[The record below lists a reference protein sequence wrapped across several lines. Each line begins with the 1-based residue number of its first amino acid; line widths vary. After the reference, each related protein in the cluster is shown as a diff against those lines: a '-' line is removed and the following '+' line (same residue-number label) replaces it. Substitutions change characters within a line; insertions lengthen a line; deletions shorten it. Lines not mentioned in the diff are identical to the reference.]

1 MKMTLEE
8 AKSLQYGESVRVHRK
23 NYSYLAMVV
32 DINEEKVSFV
42 TENYA
47 RAACKF
53 KNYGDSWTV
62 ARLAFEKKTEE
73 NETQYIKFTD
83 ENVDGCGMNISEI
96 IEITGPELTKGVIER
111 TKAAIAEYKTECFD
125 CWDTDGA
132 IEAACDHLKE
142 EGYSCSSINE
152 NVEIRF

>member
-1 MKMTLEE
+1 MVMGI
-8 AKSLQYGESVRVHRK
+8 YK
-23 NYSYLAMVV
+23 NEITFL
-32 DINEEKVSFV
+32 

-47 RAACKF
+47 WATCKF

-62 ARLAFEKKTEE
+62 ERLIERLIFEKKSEE
-73 NETQYIKFTD
+73 NTVQYIKFTD
-83 ENVDGCGMNISEI
+83 ENVDGCGMDISEM

-111 TKAAIAEYKTECFD
+111 TKAAITKYKEECFD

-132 IEAACDHLKE
+132 VEAACDHLKE
-142 EGYSCSSINE
+142 EGYSCRSINE